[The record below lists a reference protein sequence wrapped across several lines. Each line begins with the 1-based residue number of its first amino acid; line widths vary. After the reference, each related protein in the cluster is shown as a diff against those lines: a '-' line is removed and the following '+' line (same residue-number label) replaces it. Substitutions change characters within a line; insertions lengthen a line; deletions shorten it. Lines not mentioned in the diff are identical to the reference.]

1 MRRLRWSANEC
12 RLQPDCSN
20 PSTNAREHYV
30 RDTHSLDMVS
40 VYLALMGVDFEVGEP
55 TELVDHVRLAGRS
68 IPSRNRLRG
77 RQFGLR

>member
-1 MRRLRWSANEC
+1 
-12 RLQPDCSN
+12 
-20 PSTNAREHYV
+20 
-30 RDTHSLDMVS
+30 MVS